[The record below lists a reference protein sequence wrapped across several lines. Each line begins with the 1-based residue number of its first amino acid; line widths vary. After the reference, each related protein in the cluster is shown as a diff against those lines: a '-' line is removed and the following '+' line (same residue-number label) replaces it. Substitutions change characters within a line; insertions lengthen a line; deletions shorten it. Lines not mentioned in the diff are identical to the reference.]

1 MNYQRFREVLP
12 TAVGRVVL
20 ILASTLWSVQSHGAS
35 SGAEVDAL
43 AAGGVSETAEKPPSV
58 RAGGVGLQDLAI
70 TKTPVVMIVFGQTPS
85 DDIVLSPAFHEEV
98 ASYSATV
105 PYGMTDV
112 TLMATARDSGSTL
125 EANGTTAQGRPLG
138 TQTTVNGLQTN
149 NVRADLVKRFTGLT
163 TGRNE
168 IVVNVVSEDGSAS
181 HAVSV
186 AVLRAG
192 PDLGDDSQRFNFFR
206 ASANT
211 GDVEGV
217 LQAIDAGLDVDTR
230 YEITRGVHGT
240 AVVVAAMRGYD
251 DLARA
256 LVALDANVNALV
268 AQDSGGIY
276 DGGSA
281 LMEAAY
287 RGHKRIVETLLAAG
301 ADVNHVL
308 PVKESSLAHE
318 FAGAS
323 SLVWATAGGHAEIV
337 GQLVDAGARVDHVL
351 PPPSQSSKGPA
362 AGATAL
368 FLAALNGNADIVG
381 RLIDAGAEVNRPLPN
396 SVAGADVSLSGS
408 TPLMGASF
416 AGHEEIVRLLLAA
429 GAEVDYKV
437 PRELSSGEK
446 VNPKTAGL
454 TAIKLA
460 KRGKNRNI
468 AGLLREA
475 MR

>member
-1 MNYQRFREVLP
+1 MDHKRLLQVLSTP
-12 TAVGRVVL
+12 ACRMFL
-20 ILASTLWSVQSHGAS
+20 ILAFTLWSVQSHGAS

-70 TKTPVVMIVFGQTPS
+70 TTTPVVAIVFGQTPS

-138 TQTTVNGLQTN
+138 TQTTVNGLQTD

-186 AVLRAG
+186 TVLRAG

-206 ASANT
+206 ESANN

-230 YEITRGVHGT
+230 YAIITGVQGS
-240 AVVVAAMRGYD
+240 AIVVAAMRGYD

-256 LVALDANVNALV
+256 LVALDANVNALTS
-268 AQDSGGIY
+268 QDSGGIY

-287 RGHKRIVETLLAAG
+287 RGHKQIVATLLAVG

-318 FAGAS
+318 LAGAS
-323 SLVWATAGGHAEIV
+323 SLVWATAGGHVEVV
-337 GQLVDAGARVDHVL
+337 GLLVDAGARVDHVL
-351 PPPSQSSKGPA
+351 PPPSPSSKSPA
-362 AGATAL
+362 GGATAL
-368 FLAALNGNADIVG
+368 FLAALNGNADIVR
-381 RLIDAGAEVNRPLPN
+381 RLIEAGAEVNRPLPN
-396 SVAGADVSLSGS
+396 SVAGANVSLSGS
-408 TPLMGASF
+408 TPVMVASF
-416 AGHEEIVRLLLAA
+416 AGHEKIVRLLLAA
-429 GAEVDYKV
+429 GADVDYEV
-437 PRELSSGEK
+437 PRKLPSGEK

-460 KRGKNRNI
+460 KRGKHRNI
-468 AGLLREA
+468 AKLLREA
-475 MR
+475 RR